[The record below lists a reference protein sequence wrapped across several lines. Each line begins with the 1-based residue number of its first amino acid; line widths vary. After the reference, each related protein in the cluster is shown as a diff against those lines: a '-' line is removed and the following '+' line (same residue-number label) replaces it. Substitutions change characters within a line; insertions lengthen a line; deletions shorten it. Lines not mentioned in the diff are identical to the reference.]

1 MPGRY
6 RAKRTHE
13 CGVFIW
19 TIGDY
24 TFFFWH
30 KVLLAKSDS
39 ASQSLRAGTF
49 KHFRHGSVRR
59 TPRGVST
66 NIDRYRPNIDYYRP
80 ISTGYRPISTNID
93 RISTN
98 IDQYRPVLTDIDQYR
113 PISTG
118 RYMSILVDTP
128 CGMRYFDIT
137 HWNLTP
143 CSTVASTI
151 AVSTPASSNPI

>member
-137 HWNLTP
+137 N
-143 CSTVASTI
+143 
-151 AVSTPASSNPI
+151 